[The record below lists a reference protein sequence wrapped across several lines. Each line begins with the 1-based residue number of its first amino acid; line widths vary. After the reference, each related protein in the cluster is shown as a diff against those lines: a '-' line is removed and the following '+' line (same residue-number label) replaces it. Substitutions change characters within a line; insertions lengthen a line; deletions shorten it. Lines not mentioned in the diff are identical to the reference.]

1 MIYENIA
8 SLIGNTP
15 IVKLNNLGNSNIYL
29 KLERQNP
36 GGSVKDRA
44 VLSMIDG
51 LEKEGKLQ
59 KGDVLVEATSGN
71 TGIALAMIGRVK
83 GYEVIIVMPETM
95 SIERRS
101 LMKAYGAQLILTDG
115 KLGMSGAI
123 AKANKLLSDNLNYK
137 SLGQFDNRDNPD
149 GHYRTTGAEV
159 YNDVP
164 DVDIFVC
171 GVGTGGT
178 ISGVGK
184 YLKEK
189 NPNVKIVALEPKKS
203 PKISQ
208 DMSGPHKIQGIGAG
222 FIPKNYDATVVDE
235 VMVIDD
241 DEAFAAVRLLAEK
254 EGILVGISSGANI
267 FGALELAKKYPD
279 KKIVT
284 IAPDGIEK
292 YISMG
297 VIE

>member
-1 MIYENIA
+1 MVYENVA

-15 IVKLNNLGNSNIYL
+15 IVKLNNLSSNIYL

-44 VLSMIDG
+44 VLSMIEG
-51 LEKEGKLQ
+51 LENKGKLQ

-71 TGIALAMIGRVK
+71 TGIALSMIGKLK
-83 GYEVIIVMPETM
+83 GYKVIIVMPETM
-95 SIERRS
+95 SIERRA
-101 LMKAYGAQLILTDG
+101 LMKAYGAELILTDG
-115 KLGMSGAI
+115 KLGMSGSI
-123 AKANKLLSDNLNYK
+123 KKANKLLSENLNYK
-137 SLGQFDNRDNPD
+137 SLGQFDNSDNPL
-149 GHYRTTGAEV
+149 GHYKTTGVEI

-178 ISGVGK
+178 LSGVAK

-189 NPNVKIVALEPKKS
+189 NPNIKIVAIEPKKS

-208 DMSGPHKIQGIGAG
+208 GTSGPHKIQGIGAG
-222 FIPKNYDATVVDE
+222 FIPKNYDASLVDE

-241 DEAFAAVRLLAEK
+241 DEAYEGVRMLAEK
-254 EGILVGISSGANI
+254 EGILVGISSGANL

-297 VIE
+297 IF